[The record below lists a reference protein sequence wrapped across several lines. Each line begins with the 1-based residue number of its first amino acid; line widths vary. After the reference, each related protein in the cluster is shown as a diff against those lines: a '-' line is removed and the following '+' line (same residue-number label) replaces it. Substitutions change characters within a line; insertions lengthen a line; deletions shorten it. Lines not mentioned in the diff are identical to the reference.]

1 MCCSPEANIKESV
14 IKTSCDV
21 RKVRISGVKFC
32 GDIAWTDLGQY
43 QMKNLIIHGFSS
55 YFLLP
60 AVTEI
65 TDVTEGLLQPS

>member
-1 MCCSPEANIKESV
+1 M
-14 IKTSCDV
+14 
-21 RKVRISGVKFC
+21 SGVKFC
-32 GDIAWTDLGQY
+32 GDIAWTDLGQH